1 MRKSRVQ
8 GSGGMASSGELTGKL
23 AARIDRDS
31 EAIQRFFLQM
41 LKIKA
46 VNPRMGGPGE
56 AERAEFLESF
66 LREEG
71 FPVERVDVNDAET
84 GKTRPNL
91 CAKLPGENPRDV
103 WFVAHMDTVP
113 EGSMELWKSDPFDPV
128 VKEGKI
134 YARGAEDNG
143 QSLISSLFA
152 LVELKRAGVKP
163 PFNVGLWLVADE
175 EYGSA
180 YGIKHLLSHRHF
192 KKDDLVV
199 VPDSGTPDGAD
210 IEIAEKG
217 LLWFKVTTTGK
228 QVHASL
234 PSRGLNAHRVGIK
247 IAADLDGLF
256 HRKYAARDRLFNEPG
271 STFEPTMIEPNV
283 ANVNTIPGVDT
294 FYFDCRVLPKYPL
307 GEVIADVRA
316 KAKAYGKKYGARI
329 QTEVVNQDSAGPATP
344 AKSEV
349 AALLGRAVRLTT
361 GRKPKYVGIGGLTVG
376 NLFRKEGIPTAVWS
390 TIDEVAHTPN
400 EYCHIKN
407 LISDTKVFAALPFA

>member
-1 MRKSRVQ
+1 
-8 GSGGMASSGELTGKL
+8 MASNSEVVEKL
-23 AARIDRDS
+23 AACIDRDS

-56 AERAEFLESF
+56 AERAEFLEGF
-66 LREEG
+66 LRQEG
-71 FPVERVDVNDAET
+71 FSVDRVDVDDAES
-84 GKTRPNL
+84 GKARPNL
-91 CAKLPGENPRDV
+91 CAKLPGEHPRDV

-128 VKEGKI
+128 VKDGKV
-134 YARGAEDNG
+134 YARGAEENG

-152 LVELKRAGVKP
+152 LVELKRSGVRP

-175 EYGSA
+175 EYGST
-180 YGIKHLLSHRHF
+180 YGIKHLLSHRRF

-210 IEIAEKG
+210 IEVAEKG
-217 LLWFKVTTTGK
+217 LLWFKVTTTGR
-228 QVHASL
+228 QDHASL

-247 IAADLDGLF
+247 LAADLDELL
-256 HRKYAARDRLFNEPG
+256 HRKYTAKDRLFNEPG
-271 STFEPTMIEPNV
+271 SSFEPTMIEPNV
-283 ANVNTIPGVDT
+283 TNVNTNPGMDSY
-294 FYFDCRVLPKYPL
+294 YFDCRVLPKYPL
-307 GEVIADVRA
+307 DDVIADVRA
-316 KAKAYGKKYGARI
+316 RAKAYGKKYGARI
-329 QTEVVNQDSAGPATP
+329 QMEVVNQDSAGPATS
-344 AKSEV
+344 AKSDV
-349 AALLGRAVRLTT
+349 AALLGRAVRRTT
-361 GRKPKYVGIGGLTVG
+361 GRKPRYVGIGGLTVG

-407 LISDTKVFAALPFA
+407 LIGDTKVFAALPFA